1 MELMGKSEVATQLKV
16 CERTLENLLRRGE
29 FPPPLRLGKKVRWA
43 KAVVD
48 AWFEQQ
54 LQPQLQWEAPK
65 HRKTKRKTKAKA
77 EPQAP
82 TEAPVPTEPQTPTQQ

>member
-1 MELMGKSEVATQLKV
+1 MELMGKSEIATQLNV
-16 CERTLENLLRRGE
+16 CERTVENLLGRGE

-48 AWFEQQ
+48 AWLEQQ
-54 LQPQLQWEAPK
+54 LQPQLEWKPPTRKKAKHKKTTRAEPQAAPEAPAP
-65 HRKTKRKTKAKA
+65 T

-82 TEAPVPTEPQTPTQQ
+82 TQQ

>member
-54 LQPQLQWEAPK
+54 LQPQLQWKPPT
-65 HRKTKRKTKAKA
+65 RKKAVRKATMQA
-77 EPQAP
+77 EPQAAP
-82 TEAPVPTEPQTPTQQ
+82 EAPAPTKPQAPTQQ